1 MHHGLLVC
9 INQLNEHCTVP
20 SSTGDPLA
28 WIQTLLPGLIEEG
41 VGSHPL
47 RIQDFS
53 HRWAPRLGT
62 TMRISRAHEVR
73 VMRDQRDE
81 LGTANR

>member
-9 INQLNEHCTVP
+9 ENQLNEHCTLP
-20 SSTGDPLA
+20 SSTADFLV
-28 WIQTLLPGLIEEG
+28 WIQILLPGLIEEG
-41 VGSHPL
+41 VESHPL
-47 RIQDFS
+47 CVQDFS
-53 HRWAPRLGT
+53 YRWAPRLGIM
-62 TMRISRAHEVR
+62 MRISRAHEVR